1 MLDWI
6 NHIRGYSFTDWHSI
20 IVLIAMEKIDLFD
33 VIVASG
39 KYDIN
44 ALYNGETP
52 LNFAIR

>member
-1 MLDWI
+1 MHL
-6 NHIRGYSFTDWHSI
+6 RGYSFTDWHSI